1 MDLIEVIK
9 KRRSIRKYKSKPVPP
24 AVLARILEAGR
35 LAPSAKNVQPW
46 RFIVIKDEK
55 TKRELAK
62 ACNCQWFIAQAP
74 IVICGVALAQSA
86 YARMGGYMSSFS
98 VDLAIAMDHIILV
111 ATGEGLGTCWIGAFT
126 EKRVKDILKVPE
138 SARIVALTPIGY
150 PAERVAATSRKRLSK
165 IVSYEKF

>member
-1 MDLIEVIK
+1 MDLLTIIK
-9 KRRSIRKYKSKPVPP
+9 KRRSIRKYKPTPIPP
-24 AVLARILEAGR
+24 AVLNRILEAGR

-46 RFIVIKDEK
+46 RFIIVRDDK
-55 TKRELAK
+55 TKRNLAK

-98 VDLAIAMDHIILV
+98 VDLAIALEHIILA
-111 ATGEGLGTCWIGAFT
+111 ATNEGLGTCWIGAFT
-126 EKRVKDILKVPE
+126 EKKVKDILGVPE
-138 SARIVALTPIGY
+138 GARVVALTPIGY
-150 PAERVAATSRKRLSK
+150 PAERAAATSRKRLTK